1 MPPDATQSRRRS
13 APATIARRRATRL
26 AVAGLCVAL
35 AGAAWY
41 VWQAE
46 TPEVSSGG
54 RRELPDRPFVNNDRP
69 PSAAPPGMVW
79 IPGGQFWM
87 GGEPQFADAQPV
99 HLASVDGFW
108 MDRTEVTNAEFERF
122 VEATGYTTVA
132 ERTPT
137 VEEIPGASP
146 EQLVAGSIV
155 FQPPDEAVP
164 LDDIRGWWGYV
175 PGADWRHPEGP
186 DSNLDGRQD
195 HPVVHVCWEDAAA
208 YARWAGK
215 RLPTEA
221 EWEFAARGG
230 LDRKRYVW
238 GSRAPGKDGWPA
250 NIWQGNFPNQNTQA
264 DGFARTAPVGS
275 FEPNGF
281 GLYDMAGNV
290 WEWCADWYR
299 PDYYQVAARRNP
311 RGPDDS
317 YDPDEPGIA
326 KRVQRGGSFMCS
338 DQYCVRYRPGARGKG
353 DVKSAAAHLGFRCVR
368 DAK

>member
-1 MPPDATQSRRRS
+1 MQPDVEREPRCPR
-13 APATIARRRATRL
+13 PARD
-26 AVAGLCVAL
+26 VALRGKRL
-35 AGAAWY
+35 AGAMLLLALAAAGWA
-41 VWQAE
+41 VWQADKP
-46 TPEVSSGG
+46 TSS
-54 RRELPDRPFVNNDRP
+54 LPSRSDSRDRPFINDDRP
-69 PSAAPPGMVW
+69 PSEEPEGMVW

-99 HLASVDGFW
+99 HLVYVDGFW

-122 VEATGYTTVA
+122 VEATNYVTVA

-137 VEEIPGASP
+137 AEEIPGALP

-164 LDDIRGWWGYV
+164 LNDIRGWWGYM

-186 DSNLDGRQD
+186 ASNLDGRED
-195 HPVVHVCWEDAAA
+195 HPVVHVCWEDATA
-208 YARWAGK
+208 YARWADK

-238 GSRAPGKDGWPA
+238 GNRAPGKDGWPA

-264 DGFARTAPVGS
+264 DGFVRTAPVGS
-275 FEPNGF
+275 FDANGF
-281 GLYDMAGNV
+281 GLYDMSGNV

-311 RGPDDS
+311 RGPDES

-326 KRVQRGGSFMCS
+326 KRVQRGGSFLCS
-338 DQYCVRYRPGARGKG
+338 DQYCTAYRPGVRGKG
-353 DVKSAAAHLGFRCVR
+353 EVKSAAAHLGFRCVR
-368 DAK
+368 DAE

>member
-1 MPPDATQSRRRS
+1 MPSGIATNHRRS
-13 APATIARRRATRL
+13 LLPKVISFALLI
-26 AVAGLCVAL
+26 VAL
-35 AGAAWY
+35 AAAGWA
-41 VWQAE
+41 VWRADQP
-46 TPEVSSGG
+46 TDSSPS
-54 RRELPDRPFVNNDRP
+54 RADSPDRPLINDASP
-69 PSAAPPGMVW
+69 PADEPPGMVW
-79 IPGGQFWM
+79 VPGGKFWM

-99 HLASVDGFW
+99 HLVYVDGFW
-108 MDRTEVTNAEFERF
+108 MDRTEVTNGEFERF
-122 VEATGYTTVA
+122 VEATNYVTVA

-137 VEEIPGASP
+137 AEEIPGATP

-164 LDDIRGWWGYV
+164 LNDIRGWWDYL

-238 GSRAPGKDGWPA
+238 GNRAPGKGGWPA

-264 DGFARTAPVGS
+264 DGFVRTAPVGS
-275 FEPNGF
+275 FEANGF
-281 GLYDMAGNV
+281 GLYDMSGNV

-326 KRVQRGGSFMCS
+326 KRVQRGGSFLCS
-338 DQYCVRYRPGARGKG
+338 DQYCTAYRPGVRGKG
-353 DVKSAAAHLGFRCVR
+353 EVKSAAAHLGFRCVR
-368 DAK
+368 DAE